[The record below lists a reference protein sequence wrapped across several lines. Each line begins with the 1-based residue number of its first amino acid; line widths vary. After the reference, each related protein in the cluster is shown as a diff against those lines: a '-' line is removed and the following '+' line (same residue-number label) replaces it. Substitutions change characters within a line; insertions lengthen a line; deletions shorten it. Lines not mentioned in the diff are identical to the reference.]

1 MSNLQK
7 TLEHVQQSPVF
18 KAWHTDHPASYLSSF
33 FKIIEQEDVEWWQ
46 VDFYY
51 PKGDT
56 ITSFVVDDKVKL
68 ATKDA
73 AIFKKPDSQVQAL
86 DLHSVVLDMK
96 KALHI
101 AEHLQQEKYH
111 MEKPTRTIIL
121 LQNIHRTM
129 WNISFLT
136 NAFKLMNIRIDAQTG
151 DVLEDSIVPLF
162 DWGHQQAS

>member
-1 MSNLQK
+1 MHKLQ
-7 TLEHVQQSPVF
+7 TALHHVQESPVF
-18 KAWHTDHPASYLSSF
+18 KAWQTDHPASYLSSF
-33 FKIIEQEDVEWWQ
+33 FKIIEHEDVDWWQ

-73 AIFKKPDSQVQAL
+73 AVFKKPDTSVKAL
-86 DLHSVVLDMK
+86 DLTAVHVTMQE
-96 KALHI
+96 ALHV
-101 AEHLQQEKYH
+101 AQSLQQEKYKS
-111 MEKPTRTIIL
+111 EKTSKTVVL
-121 LQNIHRTM
+121 LQTLSQTF

-136 NAFKLMNIRIDAQTG
+136 NSFKLVNIRVDAKTG

-162 DWGHQQAS
+162 DFGHQKAS

>member
-1 MSNLQK
+1 MHNLHT
-7 TLEHVQQSPVF
+7 TLKYVQESPVY
-18 KAWHTDHPASYLSSF
+18 KAWLSDHPSSYLSSF
-33 FKIIEQEDVEWWQ
+33 FKIIEHQDVDWWQ

-73 AIFKKPDSQVQAL
+73 AVFKKPDTSVKAL
-86 DLHSVVLDMK
+86 DLAMVKIDMAHALRAAQELQKEKYKGEKTSKTVVL
-96 KALHI
+96 
-101 AEHLQQEKYH
+101 LQTLAQ
-111 MEKPTRTIIL
+111 TF
-121 LQNIHRTM
+121 

-136 NAFKLMNIRIDAQTG
+136 NSFKLVNIRIDAKTG

-162 DWGHQQAS
+162 DFGHQKAS